1 MEKLAWSLSTKK
13 PRYVCVLDPGKEN
26 WAILFSSNNIDR

>member
-26 WAILFSSNNIDR
+26 WAISIFF